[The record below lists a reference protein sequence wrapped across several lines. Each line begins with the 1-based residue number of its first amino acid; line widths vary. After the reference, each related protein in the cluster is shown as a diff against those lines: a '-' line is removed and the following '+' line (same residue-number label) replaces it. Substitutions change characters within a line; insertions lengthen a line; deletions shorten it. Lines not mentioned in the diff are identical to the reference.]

1 MRSIA
6 DYTLGLFIVLGHLV
20 LMALRERREPATLL
34 RAASAVTS

>member
-20 LMALRERREPATLL
+20 LLALRERREPATLP
-34 RAASAVTS
+34 RETGAVTS